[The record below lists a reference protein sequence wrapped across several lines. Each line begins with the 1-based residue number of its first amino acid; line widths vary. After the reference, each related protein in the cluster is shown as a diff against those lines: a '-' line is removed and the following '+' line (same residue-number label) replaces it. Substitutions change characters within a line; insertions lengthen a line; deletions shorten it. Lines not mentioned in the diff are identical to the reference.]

1 MIREGSVV
9 LVPFPHV
16 EAGTPGKV
24 RPAVVLRRLP
34 GDYGDWLICMV
45 SSRVDQ
51 RVEGFDEVVSPGDH
65 DFPESGLKVSSVIR
79 VTRLAVCDGLTPLGS
94 IGHLD
99 ESRLSRIRK
108 RLSDWL
114 TDKPQATPSS
124 TW

>member
-16 EAGTPGKV
+16 EAGTRGKV

-34 GDYGDWLICMV
+34 GDYGDWFICMV

-65 DFPESGLKVSSVIR
+65 DFPEI
-79 VTRLAVCDGLTPLGS
+79 GS
-94 IGHLD
+94 QGQ
-99 ESRLSRIRK
+99 SRGPRHE
-108 RLSDWL
+108 
-114 TDKPQATPSS
+114 TCGM
-124 TW
+124 